1 MLGLCNFAAVVS
13 GRLASGSWTHDVE
26 LVTEAEVG
34 RERTAA
40 VLGCSYGLS
49 GPYGR
54 AGHRPRSSRRPP
66 SPIDASRCV
75 RSAGG
80 LPLGPGAILLSGSFV
95 TLEGVTPRS
104 GRLDAMLHAND
115 LHSTLSALD

>member
-1 MLGLCNFAAVVS
+1 MQRQRRRALAWQLRGGHLQLYQDVPEVGALFRRIMLGLCNFAAVVS

-66 SPIDASRCV
+66 SPSGASD
-75 RSAGG
+75 
-80 LPLGPGAILLSGSFV
+80 PPGKREYRKW
-95 TLEGVTPRS
+95 T
-104 GRLDAMLHAND
+104 
-115 LHSTLSALD
+115 HSEVDR